1 MKKNR
6 ILALLIVL
14 LFASCEN
21 EESIMREF
29 SLNSFSFSDCKH
41 EKGAMIYNDEL
52 VGYRYEKG
60 DLLYFTHQ
68 NVAFNCCQPEDNL
81 TVVTSLVGDSIIINE
96 FEKVPGL
103 CKCICPY
110 DMECKVGPL
119 KEKQYWIIVKTGEIE
134 SFRFPIYFDE
144 ELDGVKSL

>member
-6 ILALLIVL
+6 ILALLIMV
-14 LFASCEN
+14 LFASCEK
-21 EESIMREF
+21 EESSVQEF
-29 SLNSFSFSDCKH
+29 SLSSFSFSECKH
-41 EKGAMIYNDEL
+41 EKGASIYTNES
-52 VGYRYEKG
+52 VEYRYEKG

-68 NVAFNCCQPEDNL
+68 NVIFNCCQSENNL
-81 TVVTSLVGDSIIINE
+81 TVITSLVGDSIIINE
-96 FEKVPGL
+96 FEKVPGN

-110 DMECKVGPL
+110 DMECRVGPL

-134 SFRFPIYFDE
+134 SFRFPIYFDK